1 MVKTACQCRRQKRCR
16 FDPGSGRSPE
26 VGNGYPHQS
35 SCLENPMDRGAWRAT
50 VSGGLQLD
58 VTERPSTHR
67 YVKIISVKD
76 DLAPML
82 VKELLL
88 LNLQEAP
95 RLMCVK

>member
-1 MVKTACQCRRQKRCR
+1 
-16 FDPGSGRSPE
+16 
-26 VGNGYPHQS
+26 
-35 SCLENPMDRGAWRAT
+35 MDRGAWWAT
-50 VSGGLQLD
+50 VSAGLQLD

-76 DLAPML
+76 DLVPLL

-95 RLMCVK
+95 LVICIK